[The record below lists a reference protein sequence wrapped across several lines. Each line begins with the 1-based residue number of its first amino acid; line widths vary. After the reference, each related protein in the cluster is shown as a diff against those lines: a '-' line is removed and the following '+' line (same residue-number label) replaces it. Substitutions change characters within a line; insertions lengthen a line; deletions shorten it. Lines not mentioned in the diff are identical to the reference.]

1 MAEEL
6 PLAVLGVVG
15 GGGRGRRALRRFE
28 FRGRRRLWRASFG
41 DQQVDLREDEV
52 VVGARAERARIFPEH
67 RDAPPAEGG
76 ECRRDRVRLRRGE
89 NARLR

>member
-41 DQQVDLREDEV
+41 DQQVELREDEV
-52 VVGARAERARIFPEH
+52 VVGAGAGPARVLTEH
-67 RDAPPAEGG
+67 PDAPPPGG
-76 ECRRDRVRLRRGE
+76 GDSLI
-89 NARLR
+89 